1 MGFVIC
7 LRESEDLLYHLIRE
21 IWLPKM
27 AFWQENYQFI
37 KEVYEMRHSKMAEWM
52 ENVEKSIARIMAD
65 KVYTSAEF
73 KRERDTFQSLCK
85 DLERTEVKKW
95 LAQILEILMAE
106 RAKDQKLAEGNKLDA
121 LIQKHEEL
129 IPNVQKTAVM
139 VDLYWKCYAYG
150 DELKPH
156 VEFLDGIMMSS
167 TRDIAP
173 SCLENVDE
181 LIERQE
187 KSLSQLDSKRNIVT
201 DLIAKGK
208 VILQNPDKPKFLE
221 GHVKRIQDGWEDTK
235 QKAQE
240 RLQLLSETRTAFIGY
255 AEDSETIANEFDI
268 SEEEIKKVKKIFNL
282 EAANADLSKRQSI
295 LKKTDDTINGLF
307 SSINNNYNT
316 MAITIPEDKKKIL
329 SKEIKAVEEKLEV
342 LGRFK
347 STVQVIVDLVNNLTA
362 FDNSLKAIDA
372 WKDAAT
378 AELKDIHESSGGMLP
393 EDRVARTMDLQEDIA
408 AKLEILK
415 ANAQTEQELLPQGDK
430 VPADAQ
436 VFKDELARITKYVE
450 DLQAK
455 TKIECDKYSNDV
467 KYWAE
472 YRTGIKEFNPWL
484 ASAEK
489 AAAEGLSKPSD
500 LDQVKALNEKVLSFD
515 KTCLN
520 YLKVLDAAK
529 AAAQK
534 MTTHKEADEEVA
546 GLKERYDKVKGI
558 SDTWV
563 KKCEVL
569 VKEWV
574 LLDNTVTEL
583 NSWVAKDKS
592 AEGENQFSLEKME
605 STLGELKNIFKQKE
619 KLVEGL

>member
-1 MGFVIC
+1 MG
-7 LRESEDLLYHLIRE
+7 
-21 IWLPKM
+21 
-27 AFWQENYQFI
+27 
-37 KEVYEMRHSKMAEWM
+37 
-52 ENVEKSIARIMAD
+52 
-65 KVYTSAEF
+65 
-73 KRERDTFQSLCK
+73 
-85 DLERTEVKKW
+85 
-95 LAQILEILMAE
+95 
-106 RAKDQKLAEGNKLDA
+106 
-121 LIQKHEEL
+121 
-129 IPNVQKTAVM
+129 
-139 VDLYWKCYAYG
+139 
-150 DELKPH
+150 
-156 VEFLDGIMMSS
+156 
-167 TRDIAP
+167 
-173 SCLENVDE
+173 
-181 LIERQE
+181 
-187 KSLSQLDSKRNIVT
+187 
-201 DLIAKGK
+201 
-208 VILQNPDKPKFLE
+208 
-221 GHVKRIQDGWEDTK
+221 
-235 QKAQE
+235 
-240 RLQLLSETRTAFIGY
+240 
-255 AEDSETIANEFDI
+255 
-268 SEEEIKKVKKIFNL
+268 IFNL
-282 EAANADLSKRQSI
+282 DAANADLSKRQSI
-295 LKKTDDTINGLF
+295 LKNTDDTINGLF
-307 SSINNNYNT
+307 TSINNHYNC

-329 SKEIKAVEEKLEV
+329 AKEIKAVEEKLEV
-342 LGRFK
+342 TGRFK
-347 STVQVIVDLVNNLTA
+347 ATVQVIVDLVNNLTA

-378 AELKDIHESSGGMLP
+378 NELKDIKGASGNMLP

-415 ANAQTEQELLPQGDK
+415 TNAQTELELLPQGDK

-450 DLQAK
+450 DLEAK

-467 KYWAE
+467 KFWAE

-489 AAAEGLSKPSD
+489 SAADGLSKPSD
-500 LDQVKALNEKVLSFD
+500 LSEVQALNDKVLAFD

-529 AAAQK
+529 AAAEK

-546 GLKERYDKVKGI
+546 GLKERYSKVKTI

-619 KLVEGL
+619 KLVEDL

>member
-1 MGFVIC
+1 MGFVFC
-7 LRESEDLLYHLIRE
+7 PHGSAQPSHTNQGSYSSRMS
-21 IWLPKM
+21 
-27 AFWQENYQFI
+27 FWQENYQFI
-37 KEVYEMRHSKMAEWM
+37 KEVYDMRHLKMAEWM

-65 KVYTSAEF
+65 KVYTSSEF
-73 KRERDTFQSLCK
+73 KRERDTFNSLCK
-85 DLERTEVKKW
+85 DLERAEVRKW
-95 LAQILEILMAE
+95 LQQILEILMAE
-106 RAKDQKLAEGNKLDA
+106 RAKDRRNTEMGKLDT
-121 LIQKHEEL
+121 LIKKHEEL

-156 VEFLDGIMMSS
+156 VEFLDGIMLSS

-187 KSLSQLDSKRNIVT
+187 KSLSQLDSKRNVVT

-221 GHVKRIQDGWEDTK
+221 GNVKRIQDGWEDTK
-235 QKAQE
+235 QKAQD

-255 AEDSETIANEFDI
+255 AEESETIANEFDI
-268 SEEEIKKVKKIFNL
+268 AEEEIKKVKKIFNL

-295 LKKTDDTINGLF
+295 LKNTDDTINGLF
-307 SSINNNYNT
+307 TSINNNYNT
-316 MAITIPEDKKKIL
+316 MAITIPEDKKKVL
-329 SKEIKAVEEKLEV
+329 QKEIKAVEEKLEV
-342 LGRFK
+342 VGRFK

-393 EDRVARTMDLQEDIA
+393 
-408 AKLEILK
+408 
-415 ANAQTEQELLPQGDK
+415 QGDK

-467 KYWAE
+467 KFWAE

-489 AAAEGLSKPSD
+489 SAADGLSKPSD

-529 AAAQK
+529 DASQK

-619 KLVEGL
+619 KLVENL

>member
-1 MGFVIC
+1 MGHF
-7 LRESEDLLYHLIRE
+7 
-21 IWLPKM
+21 KM

-73 KRERDTFQSLCK
+73 KRERDTFNSLCK

-106 RAKDQKLAEGNKLDA
+106 RAKDQKKTENDKLDA

-129 IPNVQKTAVM
+129 IPNVQKTSVM

-156 VEFLDGIMMSS
+156 VEFLDGIMLSS

-173 SCLENVDE
+173 SCIENVDE

-187 KSLSQLDSKRNIVT
+187 KSLSQLDSKKSIVT

-221 GHVKRIQDGWEDTK
+221 ANVKRIEEGWDDTK
-235 QKAQE
+235 KKAQE
-240 RLQLLSETRTAFIGY
+240 RLQLLNETKDAFIGY
-255 AEDSETIANEFDI
+255 AENNETIANEFDMA
-268 SEEEIKKVKKIFNL
+268 EDEIKKVKKMFNL
-282 EAANADLSKRQSI
+282 EAANADLKKRQDI
-295 LKKTDDTINGLF
+295 LKKSTDTIDGLF
-307 SSINNNYNT
+307 ASINANMAT
-316 MAITIPEDKKKIL
+316 MSITIPEDKKKIL
-329 SKEIKAVEEKLEV
+329 TKEIKAVEAKLEV
-342 LGRFK
+342 TGRFK
-347 STVQVIVDLVNNLTA
+347 STVAKIEELVAALTA
-362 FDNSLKAIDA
+362 FDGSLRSIDA

-378 AELKDIHESSGGMLP
+378 AELKDIKEASGSMLP

-408 AKLEILK
+408 AKLEIIK
-415 ANAQTEQELLPQGDK
+415 GCASTEQALLPQGDK

-436 VFKDELARITKYVE
+436 AFKDELARITKYVTE
-450 DLQAK
+450 LQAN

-467 KYWAE
+467 KFWAE
-472 YRTGIKEFNPWL
+472 YRTGIKEFTPWL
-484 ASAEK
+484 AGAEK
-489 AAAEGLSKPSD
+489 AAGEGLSKPSD
-500 LDQVKALNEKVLSFD
+500 LAEVKALNEKVLAFD
-515 KTCLN
+515 KNCVN
-520 YLKVLDAAK
+520 YLKVLTAAQG
-529 AAAQK
+529 AAQK
-534 MTTHKEADEEVA
+534 MTTHAEAEVA
-546 GLKERYDKVKGI
+546 ALKARFDAVKAV

-563 KKCEVL
+563 KKCDVL

-605 STLGELKNIFKQKE
+605 STLGELKNIFRQKE

>member
-1 MGFVIC
+1 
-7 LRESEDLLYHLIRE
+7 
-21 IWLPKM
+21 
-27 AFWQENYQFI
+27 
-37 KEVYEMRHSKMAEWM
+37 MRHSKMAEWM

-73 KRERDTFQSLCK
+73 KRERDTFNSLCK

-106 RAKDQKLAEGNKLDA
+106 RAKDQKKTEGDKLDG

-129 IPNVQKTAVM
+129 IPNVTKTAVM

-156 VEFLDGIMMSS
+156 IEFLDGIMLSS
-167 TRDIAP
+167 TREIAP
-173 SCLENVDE
+173 SCIENVDE

-187 KSLSQLDSKRNIVT
+187 KSLSQLDAKRNVVT
-201 DLIAKGK
+201 ELIAKGK

-221 GHVKRIQDGWEDTK
+221 GNVKRIEEGWDDTK
-235 QKAQE
+235 KKAQD
-240 RLQLLSETRTAFIGY
+240 RLQLLNETKDAFIGY
-255 AEDSETIANEFDI
+255 AENCETIATDFEI
-268 SEEEIKKVKKIFNL
+268 AEEEIKKVKKIFNL
-282 EAANADLSKRQSI
+282 DVANADLKKRQDI
-295 LKKTDDTINGLF
+295 LKKSTDTINGLMAA
-307 SSINNNYNT
+307 INANMAT
-316 MAITIPEDKKKIL
+316 MSITIPEDKKKIL
-329 SKEIKAVEEKLEV
+329 TKEIKAVAEKLEV
-342 LGRFK
+342 TGRFTG
-347 STVQVIVDLVNNLTA
+347 TVKTIVDLVAALTA
-362 FDNSLKAIDA
+362 FDNSIKTIDA

-378 AELKDIHESSGGMLP
+378 AELTDIKEASGAMLP

-408 AKLEILK
+408 AKLEIIKGCTATEK
-415 ANAQTEQELLPQGDK
+415 ALLPQGDG

-436 VFKDELARITKYVE
+436 VFKDELARITKFVTE
-450 DLQAK
+450 LQSK

-467 KYWAE
+467 KFWAE
-472 YRTGIKEFNPWL
+472 YRTGIKEFSPWL
-484 ASAEK
+484 AGAEK
-489 AAAEGLSKPSD
+489 AAGEGLSKPSS
-500 LDQVKALNEKVLSFD
+500 LDEVKALNDKVLGFD
-515 KTCLN
+515 KNCVN
-520 YLKVLDAAK
+520 YLKVLTSAQ

-534 MTTHKEADEEVA
+534 MTTHAEADAEVA
-546 GLKERYDKVKGI
+546 GLKTRFDAVKATA
-558 SDTWV
+558 DTWV
-563 KKCEVL
+563 KKVDVL

-605 STLGELKNIFKQKE
+605 STLGELKNIFKEKE

>member
-1 MGFVIC
+1 
-7 LRESEDLLYHLIRE
+7 
-21 IWLPKM
+21 
-27 AFWQENYQFI
+27 
-37 KEVYEMRHSKMAEWM
+37 MRHSKMAEWM
-52 ENVEKSIARIMAD
+52 ENVEKAIARIMAD

-73 KRERDTFQSLCK
+73 KRERDTFNSLCK

-106 RAKDQKLAEGNKLDA
+106 RAKDQKKTEGDKLDT

-156 VEFLDGIMMSS
+156 VEFLDGIMLSS
-167 TRDIAP
+167 TREIAP
-173 SCLENVDE
+173 SCIENVDE

-187 KSLSQLDSKRNIVT
+187 KSLQQLDAKRTVVT
-201 DLIAKGK
+201 DLIDKGK
-208 VILQNPDKPKFLE
+208 VILQHPEKPKFLE
-221 GHVKRIQDGWEDTK
+221 ANVKRIEEGWDETK
-235 QKAQE
+235 KKAQE
-240 RLQLLSETRTAFIGY
+240 RLQLLNETKDAFIGY
-255 AEDSETIANEFDI
+255 AENNETIANEFDI
-268 SEEEIKKVKKIFNL
+268 AEDEIKKVKKMFNL
-282 EAANADLSKRQSI
+282 EAANADLKKRQDI
-295 LKKTDDTINGLF
+295 LKKSTDTIDGLF
-307 SSINNNYNT
+307 ASINANMAT
-316 MAITIPEDKKKIL
+316 MSITIPEDKKKIL
-329 SKEIKAVEEKLEV
+329 AKEIKAVEAKLEV
-342 LGRFK
+342 TGRFK
-347 STVQVIVDLVNNLTA
+347 STVTKIEELVAALTA
-362 FDNSLKAIDA
+362 FDGSLKSIDA

-378 AELKDIHESSGGMLP
+378 AELTDIKEASGAMLP

-408 AKLEILK
+408 AKLEIIK
-415 ANAQTEQELLPQGDK
+415 GCATTEQALLPQGDK

-436 VFKDELARITKYVE
+436 AFKDELARITKYVTE
-450 DLQAK
+450 LQAN

-467 KYWAE
+467 KFWAE
-472 YRTGIKEFNPWL
+472 YRTGIKEFTPWL
-484 ASAEK
+484 VGAEK
-489 AAAEGLSKPSD
+489 AAGEGLSKPSD
-500 LDQVKALNEKVLSFD
+500 LAEVKALNEKVLAFD
-515 KTCLN
+515 KNCVN
-520 YLKVLDAAK
+520 YLKVLTSAQG
-529 AAAQK
+529 AAQK
-534 MTTHKEADEEVA
+534 MTTHAEADAEVA
-546 GLKERYDKVKGI
+546 GLKARFDSVKAV

-563 KKCEVL
+563 KKCDVL

>member
-1 MGFVIC
+1 M
-7 LRESEDLLYHLIRE
+7 S
-21 IWLPKM
+21 
-27 AFWQENYQFI
+27 FWQENYAFI
-37 KEVYEMRHSKMAEWM
+37 KEVYEMRHLKMAEWM

-65 KVYTSAEF
+65 KVYTSSEF
-73 KRERDTFQSLCK
+73 KRERDTFNSLCK
-85 DLERTEVKKW
+85 DLERAEVRKW
-95 LAQILEILMAE
+95 LQQILEILMAE
-106 RAKDQKLAEGNKLDA
+106 RAKEQKTTEFGKLDT
-121 LIQKHEEL
+121 LIKKHEEL

-156 VEFLDGIMMSS
+156 VEFLDGIMLSS

-221 GHVKRIQDGWEDTK
+221 ANVKRIQDGWEDTK
-235 QKAQE
+235 NKATD
-240 RLQLLSETRTAFIGY
+240 RLQLLNETKAAFIGY
-255 AEDSETIANEFDI
+255 AENSETIASDFEVA
-268 SEEEIKKVKKIFNL
+268 EEEIKKVKKIFNL
-282 EAANADLSKRQSI
+282 DAANADLKKRQDI
-295 LKKTDDTINGLF
+295 LKKTDDGINGLF
-307 SSINNNYNT
+307 TSINNNYNT
-316 MAITIPEDKKKIL
+316 MCITIPEDKKKGL
-329 SKEIKAVEEKLEV
+329 AKEIKAVEEKLEV

-347 STVQVIVDLVNNLTA
+347 GTVGKIEELVAALTA
-362 FDNSLKAIDA
+362 FDNSLKTLDT

-378 AELKDIHESSGGMLP
+378 AELKDIKEASGAMLP

-408 AKLEILK
+408 AKLEILA
-415 ANAQTEQELLPQGDK
+415 ANAKVELDLLPQGDK

-436 VFKDELARITKYVE
+436 AFKDELKRITDYVKK
-450 DLQAK
+450 LQGD

-484 ASAEK
+484 AGAEK
-489 AAAEGLSKPSD
+489 SAAEGLAKPSD
-500 LDQVKALNEKVLSFD
+500 LGEVKALDDKVKTFEKNCVNF
-515 KTCLN
+515 
-520 YLKVLDAAK
+520 LKVLEAANG
-529 AAAQK
+529 AAQK
-534 MTTHKEADEEVA
+534 MTTHAEADAEVA
-546 GLKERYDKVKGI
+546 GLRERYVKVKAV

-563 KKCEVL
+563 KKLEVL
-569 VKEWV
+569 VKEWT

-619 KLVEGL
+619 KLVEDL

>member
-1 MGFVIC
+1 
-7 LRESEDLLYHLIRE
+7 
-21 IWLPKM
+21 M

-52 ENVEKSIARIMAD
+52 ENVEKSISRIMAD

-73 KRERDTFQSLCK
+73 KRERDTFNSLCK

-106 RAKDQKLAEGNKLDA
+106 RAKDQKKTEGDKLEF
-121 LIQKHEEL
+121 LIKKHEEL
-129 IPNVQKTAVM
+129 IPNVQKTSVM

-156 VEFLDGIMMSS
+156 VEFLDGIMLSS

-173 SCLENVDE
+173 SCIENVDE

-187 KSLSQLDSKRNIVT
+187 KSLSQLDAKKSIVT

-221 GHVKRIQDGWEDTK
+221 GNVKRIEEGWDDTK
-235 QKAQE
+235 KKAQD
-240 RLQLLSETRTAFIGY
+240 RLQLLNETKDAFIGY
-255 AEDSETIANEFDI
+255 AENNETIASEFEVA
-268 SEEEIKKVKKIFNL
+268 EEEIKKVKKMFNL
-282 EAANADLSKRQSI
+282 EAANADLKKRQDL
-295 LKKTDDTINGLF
+295 LKKSTDTINGLF
-307 SSINNNYNT
+307 DSINANMAT
-316 MAITIPEDKKKIL
+316 MSITIPEDKKKTL
-329 SKEIKAVEEKLEV
+329 TKEIAAVKDKLEV
-342 LGRFK
+342 NGRFA
-347 STVQVIVDLVNNLTA
+347 STVKKIEDLVADLTA
-362 FDNSLKAIDA
+362 FDNSLKAIDS

-378 AELKDIHESSGGMLP
+378 AELTDIKEASGAMLP

-415 ANAQTEQELLPQGDK
+415 QCAATEQALLPQGDK

-436 VFKDELARITKYVE
+436 VFKDELARITKYVTE
-450 DLQAK
+450 LQAN

-467 KYWAE
+467 KFWAE
-472 YRTGIKEFNPWL
+472 YRTGIKEFSPWL
-484 ASAEK
+484 AGAEK
-489 AAAEGLSKPSD
+489 AASEGLSKPSD
-500 LDQVKALNEKVLSFD
+500 LAEVKALNDKVLAFD
-515 KTCLN
+515 KNCVN
-520 YLKVLDAAK
+520 YLKVLTAAQG
-529 AAAQK
+529 AAQK
-534 MTTHKEADEEVA
+534 MTTHTEADAEVA
-546 GLKERYDKVKGI
+546 ALKARFDAVKAI

-563 KKCEVL
+563 KKCDVL

>member
-1 MGFVIC
+1 M
-7 LRESEDLLYHLIRE
+7 S
-21 IWLPKM
+21 
-27 AFWQENYQFI
+27 FWQENYQFI

-73 KRERDTFQSLCK
+73 KRERDTFNSLCK

-106 RAKDQKLAEGNKLDA
+106 RAKDQKKTEGDKLDA

-129 IPNVQKTAVM
+129 IPNVTKTAVM

-156 VEFLDGIMMSS
+156 VEFLDGIMLSS

-173 SCLENVDE
+173 SCIENVDE

-187 KSLSQLDSKRNIVT
+187 KSLSQLDAKRNVVT
-201 DLIAKGK
+201 ELIAKGK

-221 GHVKRIQDGWEDTK
+221 GNVKRIEEGWDDTK
-235 QKAQE
+235 KKAQD
-240 RLQLLSETRTAFIGY
+240 RLQLLNETKDAFIGY
-255 AEDSETIANEFDI
+255 AEKNETIATEFEI
-268 SEEEIKKVKKIFNL
+268 AEEEIKKVKKIFNL
-282 EAANADLSKRQSI
+282 DAANADLKKRQDI
-295 LKKTDDTINGLF
+295 LKKSTDTINGLMA
-307 SSINNNYNT
+307 SINANMAT
-316 MAITIPEDKKKIL
+316 MSITIPEDKKKIL
-329 SKEIKAVEEKLEV
+329 TKEIKAVADKLEV
-342 LGRFK
+342 AGRFAE
-347 STVQVIVDLVNNLTA
+347 TVKKIVDLVAALTA
-362 FDNSLKAIDA
+362 FDNSLKTIDA

-378 AELKDIHESSGGMLP
+378 AELTDIKEASGAMLP

-408 AKLEILK
+408 AKLEIIKGCAETEK
-415 ANAQTEQELLPQGDK
+415 ALLPQGGG

-436 VFKDELARITKYVE
+436 VFKDELARITKFVTE
-450 DLQAK
+450 LQSK

-467 KYWAE
+467 KFWAE
-472 YRTGIKEFNPWL
+472 YRTGIKEFSPWL
-484 ASAEK
+484 AGAEK
-489 AAAEGLSKPSD
+489 AAGEGLSKPSD
-500 LDQVKALNEKVLSFD
+500 LAEVKALNDKVLGFD
-515 KTCLN
+515 KNCVN
-520 YLKVLDAAK
+520 YLKVLTAAQ

-534 MTTHKEADEEVA
+534 MTTHAEADAEVA
-546 GLKERYDKVKGI
+546 GLKTRFDAVKVVA
-558 SDTWV
+558 DTWV
-563 KKCEVL
+563 KKVDVL

-605 STLGELKNIFKQKE
+605 STLGELKNIFKEKE